1 MTGPITYAAV
11 TVLTRDRLRQI
22 RDALRAKLDTGT
34 QVRDIER
41 QMFHLADRAFRM
53 LSAEG
58 DTVDAPLQLY
68 GPPFG
73 DRISR
78 YALMGAIGP
87 DLPAYAALNAR
98 GASWLRDTLHKGTPD
113 EHRARVLVGSTN
125 LPLRIWTSVRARV
138 EAEHTDALVRTAKL
152 DEMRAALLGHFCH
165 VAADVVT
172 APYVDDISF
181 HLGTVGQPQLTRAEI
196 VGAID
201 VEVSRAL
208 FRKGISTRGSD
219 WARWWPSA
227 GSVPGYY
234 FEAWVEALEAEY
246 GPGAVREGLGDY
258 QARHASDGHPPL
270 NKAYMEDGY
279 STFRNV
285 TEMGIAWDLLDWMG
299 ALVWMFVPAIGVLPL
314 HAALDQGSRRFDDT
328 KPAHYNEDAA
338 VYQLVVY
345 PFAALGIIPIV
356 TQIVLSF
363 RRGAGTN
370 LPFVLSWVSA
380 GVQLAA
386 LISFFASL
394 GELDEADDPR
404 GAAWALLLVLPLV
417 LEVVHIVLTFVRA
430 EGDNRMMQLGL
441 GSLVHIGLALL
452 YLFFYW
458 AWMHQGVSSLR
469 EPGDKGP
476 FARDFI
482 LWFLIVG
489 GLWIGTAA
497 LMRWVFT
504 PTVST
509 QGGQQFVTGRRH
521 HVRLFDDSTLY
532 SAPSDASPTLADL
545 HFPSGRRPL
554 FKMWWTGAGAP
565 TVACSRDTLTFD
577 FGGGHTVVVHAPLAP
592 MSQADYAAYLQRV
605 VIDAGANANLHVERV
620 HPDELDYTLPAGLT
634 FSHGG
639 DDRTTEAD
647 VTAHAAD
654 TAGLTEAEPFVLH
667 HAPRRV
673 HAVGYNRRGPS
684 RDAEARVALNGA
696 GTISQVAG
704 SRTVTGDPG
713 ATPFPFL
720 FQPGDLLEAPQGS
733 GTQRVIVS
741 VDSATR
747 LTIATPFPAALVG
760 SNFQRAALDRTV
772 DAPAPA
778 AWTLSPGAKR
788 LELLASPSAVLGSF
802 LRPGDT
808 VRIAAPAGGLLTQD
822 RVVVAVLSDR
832 VIQVSRELDN
842 PAGAGAAAFTRL
854 AEEDPFLF
862 RLVPE
867 RADATFGQGTS
878 LLDDAADLGALLCMA
893 AASHLLPES
902 ERAPGVVGSADRL
915 EKAWQVFRNWNLDH
929 RRVNE
934 WQMLVTGGAVSE
946 KRGNPAGADP
956 ALPPLEGGWV
966 LRTPR
971 GEPTANDLGWLQ
983 AMRGWVDM
991 ARRPQQDAHAKA
1003 PFRPGSPS
1011 NLELSRALAWLFDM
1025 RDPDPT

>member
-1 MTGPITYAAV
+1 MPGPITYSAV

-41 QMFHLADRAFRM
+41 QLYHLADRAFHM

-78 YALMGAIGP
+78 YALMGALGP
-87 DLPAYAALNAR
+87 DLPSYGAPQAA
-98 GASWLRDTLHKGTPD
+98 GVEWLRDTLHNGTPD
-113 EHRARVLVGSTN
+113 PSRARVLAGSTN

-138 EAEHTDALVRTAKL
+138 EAEHTDPLVRAAKL

-165 VAADVVT
+165 IAADVVT
-172 APYVDDISF
+172 APYIDDLRF
-181 HLGTVGQPQLTRAEI
+181 HLGTVAQPQLTRQEI

-201 VEVSRAL
+201 VEVSRTL

-219 WARWWPSA
+219 WARWWPSVDT
-227 GSVPGYY
+227 VPGYY
-234 FEAWVEALEAEY
+234 FEAWVEAAEAEY
-246 GPGAVREGLGDY
+246 GPGAVREGLGAY
-258 QARHASDGHPPL
+258 QAQRAIDEPPPLSRALLSDG
-270 NKAYMEDGY
+270 YT
-279 STFRNV
+279 TFRTV
-285 TEMGIAWDLLDWMG
+285 MERGFVWDLLDWMG
-299 ALVWMFVPAIGVLPL
+299 ALVWMFVPAIGLLPL
-314 HAALDQGSRRFDDT
+314 HAALDQGSRRFDQS

-345 PFAALGIIPIV
+345 PFAALGVIPIV
-356 TQIVLSF
+356 TQIVMSF
-363 RRGAGTN
+363 TRVAGKN
-370 LPFVLSWVSA
+370 VPFVLGWVSA

-394 GELDEADDPR
+394 DELDEEDDPR
-404 GAAWALLLVLPLV
+404 GAAWALLLAVPLI
-417 LEVVHIVLTFVRA
+417 LEVVHIVLTFVRSNR
-430 EGDNRMMQLGL
+430 DNRLMQLGL
-441 GSLVHIGLALL
+441 GSLVHVGLALL
-452 YLFFYW
+452 YLFLYW

-482 LWFLIVG
+482 LWFLLVG

-504 PTVST
+504 PSVRTD
-509 QGGQQFVTGRRH
+509 QAQQFVTGRRH
-521 HVRLFDDSTLY
+521 HIRLFDDSTLY
-532 SAPSDASPTLADL
+532 AAPTGASPTLDEQ
-545 HFPSGRRPL
+545 HFPSERRAL
-554 FKMWWTGAGAP
+554 FKLWWSGAGTP
-565 TVACSRDTLTFD
+565 TVTSSRDTLTFD

-605 VIDAGANANLHVERV
+605 VRDAGGNADLEVERSYE
-620 HPDELDYTLPAGLT
+620 DELDYPLPAGMT

-639 DDRTTEAD
+639 DDRTLEAD

-654 TAGLTEAEPFVLH
+654 SAGLTEAQPFVLY
-667 HAPRRV
+667 HAPRRL
-673 HAVGYNRRGPS
+673 HAVGYSRRGPS
-684 RDAEARVALNGA
+684 REAEARVALNGA
-696 GTISQVAG
+696 GTISHLMG
-704 SRTVTGDPG
+704 SRLVTGDPG

-733 GTQRVIVS
+733 GNRRVIVS
-741 VDSATR
+741 IDSPTQ
-747 LTIATPFPAALVG
+747 LTLATPFPAPLVN
-760 SNFQRAALDRTV
+760 SNFQRAAIDRTV

-778 AWTLSPGAKR
+778 GWTLSPGAKR
-788 LELLASPSAVLGSF
+788 LELLASPNAALGAF

-808 VRIAAPAGGLLTQD
+808 LRIAAPAGGQATQD

-832 VIQVSRELDN
+832 VIQISRQLDN
-842 PAGAGAAAFTRL
+842 PSGAGAAAFTRL
-854 AEEDPFLF
+854 AVEDPSLF

-867 RADATFGQGTS
+867 RPDATLGEGTS
-878 LLDDAADLGALLCMA
+878 LLDDAADFGALLCMA
-893 AASHLLPES
+893 AASHLLS
-902 ERAPGVVGSADRL
+902 DAERAPGVVGSAERL
-915 EKAWQVFRNWNLDH
+915 EKAYQVFRNWNLDH

-934 WQMLVTGGAVSE
+934 WKMLVTGGAVSE
-946 KRGNPAGADP
+946 KRGDPAGADP
-956 ALPPLEGGWV
+956 ALPPLDGGWV

-971 GEPTANDLGWLQ
+971 GEPVANDLGWLE

-991 ARRPQQDAHAKA
+991 ARRPQQDAHATA
-1003 PFRPGSPS
+1003 PFRAGSPS
-1011 NLELSRALAWLFDM
+1011 NLDLSRALAWLFDM
-1025 RDPDPT
+1025 RDPDPN